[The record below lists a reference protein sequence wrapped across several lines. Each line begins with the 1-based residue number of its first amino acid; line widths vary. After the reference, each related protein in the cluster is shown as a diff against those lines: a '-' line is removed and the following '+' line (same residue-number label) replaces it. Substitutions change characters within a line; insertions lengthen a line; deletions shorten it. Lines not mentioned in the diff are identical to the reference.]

1 MLLTYHLFFDGPVH
15 FGLEGIGQ
23 ERIETTVRS
32 DTLWGAIIQKW
43 LLLFK
48 DEPDALCQDPLFSV
62 SSCFPLIK
70 GIPFYPVPIGVMDSL
85 VDEVGKQETKCDDDI
100 SVKDLKKI
108 NYLSEDLFGAVL
120 RGESLSI
127 EQCRDG
133 MTFPVISFGKH
144 QTKPQKKRDAFA
156 EEIQRPRIKTD
167 QLVAGVGENSFF
179 YCTDQYFDRQ
189 SGLFFLASFSND
201 GIKTQFEA
209 ALRLLGDCGLGAD
222 QSIGRGSFVFKT
234 QKSVLPQIDAP
245 DKYILLS
252 LYHPTQEEVQTKILS
267 DKKTAYSLVRRSGR
281 AAASGVSR
289 FRRADVWMLAE
300 GSVLPLKPVGDV
312 SVVLQKSDYIPHNV
326 YRYGRAFSWPMAS
339 GE

>member
-1 MLLTYHLFFDGPVH
+1 MLLIYHLFFDGPVH

-32 DTLWGAIIQKW
+32 DTLWGAITQKW

-48 DEPDALCQDPLFSV
+48 DDPDVLCQDPPFSV

-85 VDEVGKQETKCDDDI
+85 IDEVGKRETKCDDNI

-108 NYLSEDLFGAVL
+108 SYLSEELFCAVL
-120 RGESLSI
+120 RGESLSL
-127 EQCRDG
+127 EQCRNG
-133 MTFPVISFGKH
+133 MTFPVILSTEH
-144 QTKPQKKRDAFA
+144 QEKKEDVFA
-156 EEIQRPRIKTD
+156 EEMQRPRIKTD

-179 YCTDQYFDRQ
+179 YCTDQYFGRQ
-189 SGLFFLASFSND
+189 SGLFFIASFNND
-201 GIKTQFEA
+201 AIKDQFEA

-234 QKSVLPQIDAP
+234 QKSTLPQIDAP

-252 LYHPTQEEVQTKILS
+252 LYHPAKKEVQTGMLL

-281 AAASGVSR
+281 AAAPWVSR